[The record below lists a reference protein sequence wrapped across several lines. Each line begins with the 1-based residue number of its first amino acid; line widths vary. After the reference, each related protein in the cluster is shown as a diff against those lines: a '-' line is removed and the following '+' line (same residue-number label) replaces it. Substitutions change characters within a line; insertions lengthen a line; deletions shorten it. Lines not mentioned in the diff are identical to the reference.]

1 MNIMLGNLST
11 MDICNRLGISLPSD
25 VVETLE
31 SIRSHKAEFTGDYWH
46 GFDIPFIIYCGNINV
61 AIKIR
66 DIYKPYIKEM
76 KTQLSMSQ
84 SPQTGQV
91 YFNAER
97 FHACLCS

>member
-25 VVETLE
+25 VIETLE

-76 KTQLSMSQ
+76 KTQLSIHYWQ
-84 SPQTGQV
+84 PKTEEG
-91 YFNAER
+91 EE
-97 FHACLCS
+97 L